1 MIKVKGIVINTCLA
15 LAFHKYH
22 LYGGLCFLIHIKNI
36 INKYYIVV
44 MYVMNNIKNIT
55 LGITIIIAIAITNNT
70 FTNFNDASV
79 FAQNDDKFMANL
91 TGKEEVPPTNSSAT
105 GTVELTLK
113 GNDGVDY
120 KVNVTNIRGVTDGH
134 LHLGQK
140 GENGLIVFTLFRP
153 DAPVDQISENETI
166 SADEFVG
173 PLKGKSI
180 SDLTTAMGNGSIYA
194 NIHTQENPNGDIR
207 GQIMGTQ

>member
-1 MIKVKGIVINTCLA
+1 
-15 LAFHKYH
+15 
-22 LYGGLCFLIHIKNI
+22 
-36 INKYYIVV
+36 
-44 MYVMNNIKNIT
+44 MNNIKNLT
-55 LGITIIIAIAITNNT
+55 LGVVIIIAFAVANIT
-70 FTNFNDASV
+70 FINFNDTTVS
-79 FAQNDDKFMANL
+79 AQNNVYVANL

-105 GTVELTLK
+105 GTVELTVN
-113 GNDGVDY
+113 GDEGVDY
-120 KVNVTNIRGVTDGH
+120 KVNVTNIQGVTDGH
-134 LHLGQK
+134 LHLGEK

-166 SADEFVG
+166 SEDEFVG

-207 GQIMGTQ
+207 GQIMSSQ